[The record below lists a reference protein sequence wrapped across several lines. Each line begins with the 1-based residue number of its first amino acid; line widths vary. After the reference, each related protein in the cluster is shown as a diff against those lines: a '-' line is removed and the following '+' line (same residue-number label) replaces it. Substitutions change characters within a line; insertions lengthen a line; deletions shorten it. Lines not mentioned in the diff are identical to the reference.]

1 MKAPKQQDQLE
12 QSTFLSGGGEM
23 GARIRSF
30 DWANTPLGPSE
41 KWPQSL
47 RSAISILLASRAQI
61 VLFWGS
67 ELVALYNDAYA
78 PVFGSKH
85 PWALGKPAREC
96 WAEIWHDTLGPLF
109 LGVLRSGE
117 AFYAQ
122 DHPFFLERH
131 GYLEETYFDVS
142 YDPVRA
148 EQGAVGGIF
157 CIVSET
163 TGRVLERR
171 RLQTLRALSACS
183 FSEPKTAKQACE
195 AIADTLGAENP
206 DVPFALIYVV
216 DADGKTARLEAAA
229 GIEKGL
235 LHSPLKIPIATR
247 PDGTVW
253 PLDVV
258 LMSNRPVSIDTT
270 LMPNLP
276 SGAWNE
282 PPRSCLI
289 LPLAAPGQ
297 SVPTAFLVAAVS
309 PRRPLDEPYQNFYYT
324 IAGHI
329 STALANARAYE
340 AERKRA
346 DGLAEL
352 DRAKT
357 TFFSNVSHE
366 FRTPLTL
373 MLGPVEDALSLD
385 LDPPL
390 REELKVVRRNGL
402 RLLKLV
408 NTLLDFSRIEAGRIR
423 AVYEPIDLGA
433 YTAELASLFRSAIE
447 RAGLALVVD
456 CPPLPEPVYVDRE
469 MWEKIVLNLISNAL
483 KFTFEGRIAV
493 KLHPSDKQVELQ
505 VCDTGTGIA
514 ESELPHI
521 FERFHRIR
529 GARARTHE
537 GAGIGL
543 ALVAEL
549 TRFHGGTVC
558 VQSEVGKGTAFGIS
572 IPRGS
577 THLPAD
583 RISTRRSEIHDKS
596 AADAFTA
603 EANRWISIEPEEG
616 RSAVDLSN
624 RARNSIPDSEFSA
637 RIIVIDDNAD
647 MREYVKRIL
656 SKRAPGNRW
665 TVDAYSD
672 GKAALDAAREN
683 LPDLVLSDIMMP
695 VLNGFDLLRELRS
708 QAATRDIPIILLSAR
723 ADEESR
729 VRGLLAGADDY
740 LFKPFTAR
748 ELTARIEAHLKL
760 ARLRREATLE
770 IEAAR
775 RRNDEILSSISDA
788 FVVYDLEFRF
798 TYVNDRALDFFRKTR
813 EDLLGRCLWDV
824 HPGWVGTYSYAQLQS
839 AMTERLPVHFE
850 SFDETS
856 GRWYESH
863 VYPSEGGITVIFED
877 ISERKQAE
885 AALLA
890 SERQLRLVT
899 DNIPVFIVYC
909 DPELRYRFVNHPYA
923 ERFGLRPEDILG
935 KRIPDVLGDEA
946 YAAFGEYVD
955 KALAG
960 QTVEFEVGIPYSGIG
975 LHYMD
980 CAYVPDLAPDGSV
993 RGFYGLISDVTE
1005 RKHAE
1010 EEIARLL
1017 SEEQAAR
1024 TQAEEASR
1032 FKDEFL
1038 ATVSHELRTPLNS
1051 MLGWLHL
1058 LRLGTLDDE
1067 SSRSAIEIVHR
1078 NAQAQIQLIED
1089 ILDVSRII
1097 TGKLRLDLRRVDLIS
1112 VIHAA
1117 LDIVLP
1123 AAEAKG
1129 IEIIN
1134 TFVPGSTFVRGD
1146 PNRLQQVAWNLLSNA
1161 VKFTPMGGRVAVT
1174 LARNDAVAQ
1183 IAVSDTGQGIDPE
1196 FLPHVFE
1203 RFRQGDASTRRL
1215 HTGLGLG
1222 LAIVRHLVE
1231 SHGGS
1236 VSAQSAGPGQGAT
1249 FTVTL
1254 PVAAAAAVKEPA
1266 TSRLLQQAAADQN
1279 SAFGQSLTGLRVL
1292 AVDDEPDAREMLALL
1307 LNELGAEIRTC
1318 GSAAETLSVLS
1329 EWRADVLLA
1338 DIGMSVQ
1345 DGYDLIRQVR
1355 ALPADRGGNVPAVAL
1370 TAYARAEDHARVL
1383 AAGFQIHLPKPVD
1396 PHVLASVVA
1405 RAAGRRGTTTLG

>member
-1 MKAPKQQDQLE
+1 VKAPKQDQRY
-12 QSTFLSGGGEM
+12 TNFLSGGGEM

-30 DWANTPLGPSE
+30 DWSTSPLGSPE
-41 KWPQSL
+41 NWPQSL
-47 RSAISILLASRAQI
+47 LSAISILLSSRAQI
-61 VLFWGS
+61 ILFWGPD
-67 ELVALYNDAYA
+67 LVALYNDAYA

-96 WAEIWHDTLGPLF
+96 WAEIWEDTLGPLF

-122 DHPFFLERH
+122 DHPFLIERH

-148 EQGAVGGIF
+148 EDGAAGGIL
-157 CIVSET
+157 CIVCET
-163 TGRVLERR
+163 TSRVLERR
-171 RLQTLRALSACS
+171 RLQTLRALSASS
-183 FSEPKTAKQACE
+183 FLEPKDDKQACN
-195 AIADTLGAENP
+195 AISDTLGAGNP
-206 DVPFALIYVV
+206 DVPFALIYLV
-216 DADGKTARLEAAA
+216 DSDGKTAGLEATA
-229 GIEKGL
+229 GIAIGQPN
-235 LHSPLKIPIATR
+235 SPLEIPLPTATA
-247 PDGTVW
+247 GTVW
-253 PLDVV
+253 PLDLV
-258 LMSNRPVSIDTT
+258 LSSGRPELIDATRI
-270 LMPNLP
+270 PDLP
-276 SGAWNE
+276 TGAWKE

-289 LPLAAPGQ
+289 LPIAAPGQ
-297 SVPTAFLVAAVS
+297 SLPIGLLVAAVS
-309 PRRPLDEPYQNFYYT
+309 PRRPLDEPYQNFYHT

-346 DGLAEL
+346 DALAEI

-357 TFFSNVSHE
+357 IFFSNVSHE

-373 MLGPVEDALSLD
+373 MLGPVDDALSTD
-385 LDPPL
+385 LEPAL
-390 REELKVVRRNGL
+390 REELKVVRRNGI

-423 AVYEPIDLGA
+423 AIYEPIDLGT
-433 YTAELASLFRSAIE
+433 YTAELASQFRSATE
-447 RAGLALVVD
+447 RAGLELVVD
-456 CPPLPEPVYVDRE
+456 SPSLPEPVYVDRE

-483 KFTFEGRIAV
+483 KFTFEGAITVSFYPA
-493 KLHPSDKQVELQ
+493 DNNVELQ
-505 VCDTGTGIA
+505 VRDTGTGIA
-514 ESELPHI
+514 EAELPHI
-521 FERFHRIR
+521 FERFHRIT
-529 GARARTHE
+529 GARARTQE

-549 TRFHGGTVC
+549 TRCHGGKVS
-558 VQSEVGKGTAFGIS
+558 VQSEVGKGTAFEVS
-572 IPRGS
+572 IPKGS
-577 THLPAD
+577 AHLPAD
-583 RISTRRSEIHDKS
+583 RISAERSGPHDN
-596 AADAFTA
+596 ATLEAFAA
-603 EANRWISIEPEEG
+603 EADSWIVAEPDQE
-616 RSAVDLSN
+616 RSAFEFAEPD
-624 RARNSIPDSEFSA
+624 RTPAPDSDFSA
-637 RIIVIDDNAD
+637 RILLADDNAD
-647 MREYVKRIL
+647 MREYISHIL
-656 SKRAPGNRW
+656 SNRW
-665 TVDAYSD
+665 QVDAYAD
-672 GKAALDAAREN
+672 GRAALDAAREN
-683 LPDLVLSDIMMP
+683 IPDLVLSDVMMP
-695 VLNGFDLLRELRS
+695 NLNGFELLRELRS
-708 QAATRDIPIILLSAR
+708 QASTRDVPVVLLSAR

-729 VRGLLAGADDY
+729 FQGLLAGADDY

-748 ELTARIEAHLKL
+748 ELTARIQAHLKL

-770 IEAAR
+770 VEAAR
-775 RRNDEILSSISDA
+775 RRNEEILSSISDA

-798 TYVNDRALDFFRKTR
+798 TYVNDRALTFFGKTR
-813 EDLLGRCLWDV
+813 EELLGRCLWDIY
-824 HPGWVGTYSYAQLQS
+824 PGWIGTDSYAKLQS
-839 AMTERLPVHFE
+839 AMTERLAVHFE

-863 VYPSEGGITVIFED
+863 VYPSDEGLTDIFED

-909 DPELRYRFVNHPYA
+909 DPDLRYRFVNHPYA
-923 ERFGLRPEDILG
+923 ERFGRRPEDILG

-946 YAAFGEYVD
+946 YSAFGEYVD
-955 KALAG
+955 KCLAG
-960 QTVEFEVGIPYSGIG
+960 QTVVFEVGIPYSGIG
-975 LHYMD
+975 LHYMN

-1005 RKHAE
+1005 RKRAE

-1017 SEEQAAR
+1017 AEEQTAR

-1097 TGKLRLDLRRVDLIS
+1097 TGKLRLDLRQVDLTS
-1112 VIHAA
+1112 VIRAA
-1117 LDIVLP
+1117 LDTVRP
-1123 AAEAKG
+1123 AAEAKN
-1129 IEIIN
+1129 IQIMA
-1134 TFVPGSTFVRGD
+1134 TFPALSTTVRGD

-1161 VKFTPMGGRVAVT
+1161 VKFTPMNGRVVVT
-1174 LARNDAVAQ
+1174 MQHADAMVHMS
-1183 IAVSDTGQGIDPE
+1183 VSDTGQGIDPE

-1203 RFRQGDASTRRL
+1203 RFRQGDASTRRT

-1231 SHGGS
+1231 LHGGS
-1236 VSAQSAGPGQGAT
+1236 VNADSGGQGQGAT
-1249 FTVTL
+1249 FTVAL
-1254 PVAAAAAVKEPA
+1254 PVAAAAAVREPA
-1266 TSRLLQQAAADQN
+1266 TSRLLQHTAAEQ
-1279 SAFGQSLTGLRVL
+1279 SPAFGQSLTGLRVL
-1292 AVDDEPDAREMLALL
+1292 AVDDEPDAREMLAKLL
-1307 LNELGAEIRTC
+1307 KQLGAEIRTC
-1318 GSAAETLSVLS
+1318 GSAAETLAVLS
-1329 EWRADVLLA
+1329 EWSADVLLA
-1338 DIGMSVQ
+1338 DIGMPVQ

-1370 TAYARAEDHARVL
+1370 TAYARPEDQARAL
-1383 AAGFQIHLPKPVD
+1383 AAGFQVHLPKPVD
-1396 PHVLASVVA
+1396 PNVLATVVA
-1405 RAAGRRGTTTLG
+1405 RAARRQLG